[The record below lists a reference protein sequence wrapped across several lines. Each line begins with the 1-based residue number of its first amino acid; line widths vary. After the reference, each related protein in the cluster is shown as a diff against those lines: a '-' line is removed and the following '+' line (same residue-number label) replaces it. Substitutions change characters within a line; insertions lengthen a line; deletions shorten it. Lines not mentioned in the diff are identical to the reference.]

1 MMHGYLI
8 GDDIQVDIKLGTI
21 TRFYPSRKYKVISVD
36 AVFLSEPAM
45 RLLVYLLE
53 RFSHGVVLYNDIF
66 EDIWDS
72 RGLISS
78 YKRLNQVIEEIRK
91 KLREIGLTDEFITTV
106 RGKGYQ
112 VTHPSVR
119 RLYSKMIEP
128 DLLGIN

>member
-8 GDDIQVDIKLGTI
+8 GDDIQVDVKLGTVI
-21 TRFYPSRKYKVISVD
+21 RFYPSRKYKIISVD

-53 RFSHGVVLYNDIF
+53 RFSHDVVFYNDIF

-91 KLREIGLTDEFITTV
+91 KLKEIGLTDEFIITV

-112 VTHPSVR
+112 VNYPSVR
-119 RLYSKMIEP
+119 RLYSKMIESH
-128 DLLGIN
+128 LLELN